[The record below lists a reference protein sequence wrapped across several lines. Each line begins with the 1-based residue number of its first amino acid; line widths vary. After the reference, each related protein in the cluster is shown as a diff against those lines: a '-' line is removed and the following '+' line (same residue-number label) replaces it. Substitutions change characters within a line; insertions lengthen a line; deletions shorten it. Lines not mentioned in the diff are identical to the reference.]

1 MGYGQSLDVIIVG
14 GGIAG
19 SNLAANLAENGLGV
33 ELLEREKEF
42 VDRVRGE
49 WMAPWGVAET
59 KMLGVYDKFM
69 AAGGHHVTK
78 AINYDELLTPAQ
90 AEANTTQIAKLH
102 PDAPGALCLEH
113 VVMQNTAMQ
122 HAIESGVAVRR
133 GVKDIVIVA
142 GSSPTVT
149 YSDSGERIERRC
161 RLIVGADGRSSTVRR
176 QLGLKL
182 DEHEIDHLISG
193 LLIDGAD
200 DWPSDVQSVGKAG
213 EVMYLVFP
221 QGDGKIRLYVDYSL
235 SARGTYTGEHG
246 ARNLLKAFD
255 MPYLPG
261 GQQIS
266 EANPI
271 GPCRAFPSQDA
282 ALVDPFVEGAVL
294 IGDAA
299 GYTDPILGQGL
310 SIALR
315 DARIVRDQ
323 LLEND
328 EWSAQT
334 FAAYGAERNERMRR
348 IMRATHF
355 GTTLFARFDSDGVE
369 TRARAMQRM
378 AQQPELNGLIG
389 SVFSGPE
396 TAPDEYFT
404 DEFYDRVFAP

>member
-1 MGYGQSLDVIIVG
+1 MNHGQSVDVIIVG

-19 SNLAANLAENGLGV
+19 SSLAANLAENGLSV
-33 ELLEREKEF
+33 EVLEREVEF

-102 PDAPGALCLEH
+102 PNAPGALCMEH
-113 VVMQNTAMQ
+113 VAMQNSALQ
-122 HAIESGVAVRR
+122 HAIECGVVVNR
-133 GVKDIVIVA
+133 GIKDVAIDA
-142 GSSPTVT
+142 GSRPIVT
-149 YSDSGERIERRC
+149 YTDAGTEIERRC

-193 LLIDGAD
+193 LLIDGAR

-235 SARGTYTGEHG
+235 TERGTYTGEQG
-246 ARNLLKAFD
+246 ARNMLKAFD
-255 MPYLPG
+255 TPYLRG
-261 GQQIS
+261 GQHIS

-282 ALVDPFVEGAVL
+282 SLDDPFVEGAVL

-299 GYTDPILGQGL
+299 GYTDPIFGQGL

-328 EWSAQT
+328 EWSVGT

-355 GTTLFARFDSDGVE
+355 GTTLFARFDQHGVE

-378 AQQPELNGLIG
+378 AQEPELNGLIG
-389 SVFSGPE
+389 AVFSGPE
-396 TAPDEYFT
+396 TVPAEYFT